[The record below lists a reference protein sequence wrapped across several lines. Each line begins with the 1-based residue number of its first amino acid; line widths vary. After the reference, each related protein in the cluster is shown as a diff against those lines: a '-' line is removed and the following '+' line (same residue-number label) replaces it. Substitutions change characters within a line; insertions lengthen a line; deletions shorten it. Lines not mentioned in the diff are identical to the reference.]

1 MISRIAAITI
11 AELKIAARNRW
22 VILAVGILG
31 LFAFV
36 LAFAGSAPTGTLGVD
51 RLTITVVSLASLS
64 VYLVPLLGLL
74 LSFDSVSGESD
85 QGTLLLLMTYP
96 VRRLEII
103 AGKFLAHL
111 GVLTIAIA
119 GGFGGVGL
127 ALIAL
132 TAAGTAALPDLI
144 RLIWT
149 SILLGAAFLG
159 IGYAISTSVRQSRSA
174 AGLAIAI
181 WLIMVVLYDIGLLGA
196 LVLDDGGFFT
206 KSVFPWLLAANPADG
221 FRLYNLLALDG
232 AMVTSGMSGIGNTFP
247 LPLSVAM
254 VLLLL
259 WSGLSIA
266 FAGWRFSR
274 MEP

>member
-1 MISRIAAITI
+1 MMSRITAITI

-96 VRRLEII
+96 VSRLEII

-111 GVLTIAIA
+111 GVLTFAIA

-132 TAAGTAALPDLI
+132 TDAGTAALPDLV

-196 LVLDDGGFFT
+196 LVIDDGGFFT

-221 FRLYNLLALDG
+221 FRLYNLSALDG
-232 AMVTSGMSGIGNTFP
+232 AMVTSGMSGIGDTFP

-254 VLLLL
+254 MLLVI